1 MSTATQPVLR
11 LSLPAGVMTTVEAAF
26 AVHGVQRV
34 DLLAAVDA
42 GEIVG
47 ALDVSA
53 SRGRVMRELRFP
65 SVTLAEWVQG
75 GRRART
81 DAELAELIF
90 GRAGALVGSVKRQ
103 HVRRMLNVSEDLL
116 TDLLKLAGERGL
128 RLQEGCRLGA
138 KSFTGN
144 SPLIRWSEL
153 VRWLGVRRL
162 DFTGGMVSPAQ
173 TQTK

>member
-1 MSTATQPVLR
+1 
-11 LSLPAGVMTTVEAAF
+11 MTTVEAAF
-26 AVHGVQRV
+26 AVHGVQRGDV
-34 DLLAAVDA
+34 LAAVDA

-53 SRGRVMRELRFP
+53 SSGRVMRELRFP

-75 GRRART
+75 VRHERSA
-81 DAELAELIF
+81 DELAELVF
-90 GRAGALVGSVKRQ
+90 GKAGALVGSVKRQ

-116 TDLLKLAGERGL
+116 TDLLRLSGERGL
-128 RLQEGCRLGA
+128 RLQEGCKLGA

-162 DFTGGMVSPAQ
+162 DFTGGMGPSAQ